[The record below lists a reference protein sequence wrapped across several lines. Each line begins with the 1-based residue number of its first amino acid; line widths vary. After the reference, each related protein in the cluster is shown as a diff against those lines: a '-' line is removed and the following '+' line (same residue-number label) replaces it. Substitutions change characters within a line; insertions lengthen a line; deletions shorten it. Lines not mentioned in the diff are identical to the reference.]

1 MRHCRPSAGEAL
13 ALPVNV
19 TEAFSGAA
27 AGATAAAGL
36 RRAVSS
42 DRPSLDGRDSGEW
55 RLDVRVAR

>member
-1 MRHCRPSAGEAL
+1 M
-13 ALPVNV
+13 